1 MIRFLYALFFG
12 QLTFLLAAQSSPLP
26 PLNSNP
32 VWEIRKLGF
41 EVEISFDTIT
51 YGQRYCNCGHDY
63 VGVVRNG
70 EEEFM
75 YLRQS
80 STQAYFLEDINDC
93 ASERLL
99 YDYTADTARI
109 LINNI
114 LGFQDS
120 LDVFPF
126 ALTPLDNPLGP
137 MQLTPY
143 RADYSYF
150 LGPWPVQATTIW
162 IRGVGD
168 SRHPFF
174 PIFNNFSPVQEFT
187 YGLQRLTVDHTI
199 WYDATPD
206 SEPYHGIIYVDQD
219 ATSGQQNGTSWENA
233 YTDLNTALQ
242 VADAGDMIWVAEG
255 TYTPTAGVE
264 RAATFELRN
273 GVQLFGGFS
282 GTETYLADR
291 ENPELHPTV
300 LSGDIGILGDSTDNT
315 YHVICIQDISD
326 FALVD
331 GFTIRDGN
339 ALGGTTSFPFTEEG
353 GGILIY
359 SGIAES
365 GTAQIT
371 LKNNSITANT
381 AKCGGAIS
389 IDDGVLQPIDLN
401 ITQCNIAD
409 NAVPFRGGGLY
420 IPLNLTASLEIKVTD
435 TEFNANR
442 YQSFGGGAIY
452 DDYAGTNWSV
462 VNTAFINNGS
472 TTGGSGGAWN
482 IFHRGGTKRISILNS
497 IFRDNYCRGNG
508 AGIEYIHNEGEG
520 FLTLNIEKSQFL
532 NNRSF
537 ANAGGGVAV
546 AGLSEFESAITMT
559 ECDFFDNRGLS
570 RGGAFCF
577 IMDALS
583 GETSLDI
590 DRCRFIN
597 NQGGGSLGGAIKFSV
612 RTSNNMN
619 ATTTSL
625 NANIENS
632 LFLRNKG
639 AIEQEN
645 ITDNSSIQT
654 TVSNCTFADN
664 ELITF
669 SKGYTENFNDSTFRN
684 NYYIRNSIIWEP
696 TLPLWQILYNGDPQ
710 DLSVFDYEL
719 DHCLISVDSCDLP
732 GGVAACH
739 TLPNFFNIDPLFVDI
754 ENDEYQLKG
763 CSPLLNQGVN
773 WPYLRSFDLAKNPRI
788 QEGLVDLGA
797 YETVSFSNSVD
808 TAFLALDCAM
818 DSTGSISLNTVTGYA
833 PSTYTLTGDHF
844 FATNTVG
851 AFANLPAGN
860 YQLTTEDSQA
870 CTDTLDFE
878 ITAPPPIELG
888 VSVEPFIEDTQLGVI
903 VLDSILGGISP
914 YQLFFEEQEWDGEPL
929 TNLAAGEYLLTVL
942 DDNGC
947 ALDTIVEI
955 DFINST
961 SDQSGATLSLSIGPN
976 PVVAQTLLQINKP
989 DGVDLSGLMLELWKV
1004 NGQKLLEKP
1013 LDQHD
1018 GAYTL
1023 MAPSTSG
1030 IYLLVLK
1037 DRDGRYPY
1045 TTKLVVMD
1053 H

>member
-1 MIRFLYALFFG
+1 MIRLLYLLFFS
-12 QLTFLLAAQSSPLP
+12 QLPFLLAAQTSPLP
-26 PLNSNP
+26 PLNSSP
-32 VWEIRKLGF
+32 VWEIRKIGF
-41 EVEISFDTIT
+41 EVEDSFDTIT

-114 LGFQDS
+114 LSFQDS
-120 LDVFPF
+120 LDIFPF
-126 ALTPLDNPLGP
+126 ALTPFDNPLGP

-150 LGPWPVQATTIW
+150 LGPWLLTGTTFW
-162 IRGVGD
+162 IRGIGD
-168 SRHPFF
+168 LQHPFF
-174 PIFNNFSPVQEFT
+174 PIFNNFSPVQEYT
-187 YGLQRLTVDHTI
+187 YRLERLTVDHTI
-199 WYDATPD
+199 WYEVTPD
-206 SEPYHGIIYVDQD
+206 SEPYHDIIYVDQD
-219 ATSGQQNGTSWENA
+219 ATAGQQNGTSWEDA
-233 YTDLNTALQ
+233 HTDLNTALQ
-242 VADAGDMIWVAEG
+242 FADAGDMIWVAEG
-255 TYTPTAGVE
+255 TYKPTAGAD

-273 GVQLFGGFS
+273 GIQLFGGFA
-282 GTETYLADR
+282 GIETYLTER

-300 LSGDIGILGDSTDNT
+300 LSGDIGILADSTDNS
-315 YHVICIQDISD
+315 YHVLRIQDISD

-359 SGIAES
+359 SGIAAS
-365 GTAQIT
+365 STAQIT

-401 ITQCNIAD
+401 ITQCNIAG

-420 IPLNLTASLEIKVTD
+420 IPYNLTAPLEIKVTD

-442 YQSFGGGAIY
+442 YRSFGGGAIY

-472 TTGGSGGAWN
+472 ITGGSGGAWH

-497 IFRDNYCRGNG
+497 VFRDNYCVGNG

-520 FLTLNIEKSQFL
+520 FLALNIEKSQFL
-532 NNRSF
+532 NNRSY
-537 ANAGGGVAV
+537 ANSGGGLAV
-546 AGLSEFESAITMT
+546 AGLREFESAITMT

-577 IMDALS
+577 IMDAWS

-612 RTSNNMN
+612 RTSNNVN

-639 AIEQEN
+639 AIGQEN

-739 TLPNFFNIDPLFVDI
+739 TLPNFFNVDPLFVDVD
-754 ENDEYQLKG
+754 NDEYQLKG

-773 WPYLRSFDLAKNPRI
+773 WPYLRSFDLDKNPRI

-797 YETVSFSNSVD
+797 YETASFSNMID
-808 TAFLALDCAM
+808 AAFLALDCAM
-818 DSTGSISLNTVTGYA
+818 DSTGSISLNTITGYA
-833 PSTYTLTGDHF
+833 PPSYTLTGDDF

-860 YQLTTEDSQA
+860 YQLTTEDGQA

-888 VSVEPFIEDTQLGVI
+888 VSTEPFIANEQAGTI
-903 VLDSILGGISP
+903 SLDSISGGTMP
-914 YQLFFEEQEWDGEPL
+914 YQIFFEEQLWDGEPL
-929 TNLAAGEYLLTVL
+929 TNLDAGVYLLTVL

-955 DFINST
+955 DLVNST
-961 SDQSGATLSLSIGPN
+961 SDQLHNTLGLSIGPN
-976 PVVAQTLLQINKP
+976 PVVAQTPLQINKP
-989 DGVDLSGLMLELWKV
+989 DGADISDLMLELWTV

-1018 GAYTL
+1018 WPYAL
-1023 MAPSTSG
+1023 MAPSRSG

-1037 DRDGRYPY
+1037 DRDGRYSY
-1045 TTKLVVMD
+1045 TAKLVVMD
-1053 H
+1053 R

>member
-1 MIRFLYALFFG
+1 MIRFLYFLFFG
-12 QLTFLLAAQSSPLP
+12 QMAFFLAAQSSPLP

-32 VWEIRKLGF
+32 VWEIRRLGF
-41 EVEISFDTIT
+41 EVETSFDTIT
-51 YGQRYCNCGHDY
+51 YGQHYCNCGHDY
-63 VGVVRNG
+63 VGVVLNG

-99 YDYTADTARI
+99 YDYTVDTARI

-114 LGFQDS
+114 LGFPDS

-126 ALTPLDNPLGP
+126 VLTPFGTPGGP

-143 RADYSYF
+143 RADYSYL
-150 LGPWPVQATTIW
+150 LGPWPVQGTTTW

-168 SRHPFF
+168 NRHPFF

-206 SEPYHGIIYVDQD
+206 SEPYHDIIYVDQD
-219 ATSGQQNGTSWENA
+219 ATSGQQNGTSWEDA
-233 YTDLNTALQ
+233 HTDLNTALQ
-242 VADAGDMIWVAEG
+242 LADAGDMIWVAEG
-255 TYTPTAGVE
+255 TYRPTAGADRGASFV
-264 RAATFELRN
+264 LRN
-273 GVQLFGGFS
+273 GIQLFGGFA
-282 GTETYLADR
+282 GIETYLAER

-300 LSGDIGILGDSTDNT
+300 LSGDIGIPADSTDNS
-315 YHVICIQDISD
+315 YHVIRIQDISD

-359 SGIAES
+359 SGIAAS
-365 GTAQIT
+365 STAQIT
-371 LKNNSITANT
+371 LKNNTITANT

-401 ITQCNIAD
+401 ITQCNIAG

-420 IPLNLTASLEIKVTD
+420 IPYNLTALLEIKVTD

-472 TTGGSGGAWN
+472 ITGGSGGAWN

-497 IFRDNYCRGNG
+497 IFRDNYCVGNG

-520 FLTLNIEKSQFL
+520 FLILNIEKSQFL
-532 NNRSF
+532 NNRSY
-537 ANAGGGVAV
+537 ANSGGGLALS
-546 AGLSEFESAITMT
+546 GLSEFNSAVMVT
-559 ECDFFDNRGLS
+559 ECDFLGNRSLTL
-570 RGGAFCF
+570 GGAFLF
-577 IMDALS
+577 TMLASS
-583 GETSLDI
+583 GETLMDV

-597 NQGGGSLGGAIKFSV
+597 NQGGANLGGAIRFSV
-612 RTSNNMN
+612 GTSNSMN

-625 NANIENS
+625 NTNIQNS
-632 LFLRNKG
+632 LFLRNRG
-639 AIEQEN
+639 VISQGNESY
-645 ITDNSSIQT
+645 DSSIQT
-654 TVSNCTFADN
+654 TVSNCTFVDN
-664 ELITF
+664 GLVIF
-669 SKGYTENFNDSTFRN
+669 SKPYTENFNDSTFRN

-739 TLPNFFNIDPLFVDI
+739 TLPNLFNVDPLFVDV

-763 CSPLLNQGVN
+763 CSPLLNQGVS
-773 WPYLRSFDLAKNPRI
+773 WPYLRSFDLDKNPRI

-797 YETVSFSNSVD
+797 YETVSFINSVD
-808 TAFLALDCAM
+808 DAFLALDCAM

-833 PSTYTLTGDHF
+833 PSTYTLTGNDV

-851 AFANLPAGN
+851 AFTNLPAGN
-860 YQLTTEDSQA
+860 YQLTTEDGQS

-878 ITAPPPIELG
+878 IVAPPPIELG
-888 VSVEPFIEDTQLGVI
+888 VSIEPFIEDTQPGTINV
-903 VLDSILGGISP
+903 DSISGGTMP
-914 YQLFFEEQEWDGEPL
+914 YQVFFEEQLWDGEPL

-955 DFINST
+955 DFVNST
-961 SDQSGATLSLSIGPN
+961 SDQPHATLSLSIAPN
-976 PVVAQTLLQINKP
+976 PVVAQTPLQINKP
-989 DGVDLSGLMLELWKV
+989 DGADISNLLLELWTV

-1013 LDQHD
+1013 LVKHD
-1018 GAYTL
+1018 WPYRL
-1023 MAPSTSG
+1023 MAPSRSG

-1037 DRDGRYPY
+1037 DRDGRYLY